1 MRLQDILSMAT
12 GYLAM
17 GITLFVIALVAIL
30 VGYFGIYIKLY
41 KGKRKLDF
49 KQIFWWFILIFYLFV
64 VLSVT
69 LFRHSSFGR
78 GQIISLFYSY
88 KEAWISAQK
97 RIGDISY

>member
-41 KGKRKLDF
+41 KYIYTK
-49 KQIFWWFILIFYLFV
+49 I
-64 VLSVT
+64 
-69 LFRHSSFGR
+69 
-78 GQIISLFYSY
+78 
-88 KEAWISAQK
+88 QK
-97 RIGDISY
+97 